1 MAVLRML
8 MTTLNSLAMNL
19 IIEEPMTKNIS
30 PSLSKNKLKNYNKR
44 IVTTIAAT
52 PPLHAAR
59 APPPAVLLLLLYLL
73 STIVH

>member
-30 PSLSKNKLKNYNKR
+30 PKLKNYNKR
-44 IVTTIAAT
+44 IVITIAAT
-52 PPLHAAR
+52 LPLHVAR
-59 APPPAVLLLLLYLL
+59 ATLSAELLLLLCLCCPL
-73 STIVH
+73 